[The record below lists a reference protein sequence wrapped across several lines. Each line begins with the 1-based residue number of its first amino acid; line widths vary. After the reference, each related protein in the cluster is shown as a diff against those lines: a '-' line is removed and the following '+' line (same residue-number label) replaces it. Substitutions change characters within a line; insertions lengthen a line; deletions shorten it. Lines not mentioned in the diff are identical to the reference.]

1 LAKRTRKPFHDDA
14 TRQKIQ
20 TTQLINRLQDNA
32 MGKINP
38 ELSSAQ
44 VKSIE
49 ILLRKALPD
58 LSSVEHSGEITM
70 THEEALNAL
79 R

>member
-1 LAKRTRKPFHDDA
+1 MAARKNPAIDQAH
-14 TRQKIQ
+14 RERIQ
-20 TTQLINRLQDNA
+20 TTQLVNRLQKNGLGELD
-32 MGKINP
+32 P
-38 ELSSAQ
+38 ELSPSQ

-58 LSSVEHSGEITM
+58 LSAVEHSGQITM
-70 THEEALNAL
+70 THEEALDAL